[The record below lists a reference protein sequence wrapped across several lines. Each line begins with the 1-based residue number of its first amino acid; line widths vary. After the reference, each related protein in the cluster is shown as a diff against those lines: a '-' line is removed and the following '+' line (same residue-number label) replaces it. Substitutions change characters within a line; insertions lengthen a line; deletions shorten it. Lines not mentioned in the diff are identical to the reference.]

1 MKKKMNLSTQLKYAN
16 FGIGIALLFVFII
29 FICMFA
35 KDMRE
40 GIMDSELSKLKSIL
54 EIVEVKMNYYK
65 NQAATGAMTV
75 EEAKARA
82 IRAVEDF
89 RYDGGTNYVWL
100 NDYNVRMLVNPT
112 KKVGEDCSNVKDPD
126 GKAFYRELTEEAIK
140 NGSAKMS
147 YKWVKAGESKTKY
160 YGKMS
165 YAVRIDGWNWIAATG
180 VYTDGVDAKI
190 NKILMSII
198 ILVVISQVIF
208 QGVLFAL
215 FSYIIKTLNSSVDD
229 IIESERGVT
238 GVMNKLEDAS
248 HALSASTEEQAAT
261 VESIVSTV
269 NETAS
274 MITKTDENTKY
285 VAALS
290 KDTKKSTEHSYEE
303 MKSLINAMDNINNSN
318 AEISKIIKVID
329 EIAFQ
334 TNILSL
340 NAAVEAAR
348 AGEAGKGFA
357 VVAEEVR
364 NLAQRSAEAAKDTA
378 QLIRSNEA
386 LYSDCNKIVDQVNNS
401 ISQISVDMGKVDSLI
416 QEVAAATHEQEIGM
430 HQLNNAVEQINA
442 AMHENAKIATQTS
455 TLSEE
460 LKVQTNRINNQLSS
474 LHY

>member
-1 MKKKMNLSTQLKYAN
+1 ML
-16 FGIGIALLFVFII
+16 I
-29 FICMFA
+29 
-35 KDMRE
+35 D
-40 GIMDSELSKLKSIL
+40 
-54 EIVEVKMNYYK
+54 YK
-65 NQAATGAMTV
+65 N
-75 EEAKARA
+75 
-82 IRAVEDF
+82 
-89 RYDGGTNYVWL
+89 
-100 NDYNVRMLVNPT
+100 
-112 KKVGEDCSNVKDPD
+112 
-126 GKAFYRELTEEAIK
+126 
-140 NGSAKMS
+140 
-147 YKWVKAGESKTKY
+147 
-160 YGKMS
+160 
-165 YAVRIDGWNWIAATG
+165 
-180 VYTDGVDAKI
+180 
-190 NKILMSII
+190 
-198 ILVVISQVIF
+198 IS
-208 QGVLFAL
+208 
-215 FSYIIKTLNSSVDD
+215 D
-229 IIESERGVT
+229 
-238 GVMNKLEDAS
+238 
-248 HALSASTEEQAAT
+248 
-261 VESIVSTV
+261 
-269 NETAS
+269 
-274 MITKTDENTKY
+274 
-285 VAALS
+285 
-290 KDTKKSTEHSYEE
+290 EE

-378 QLIRSNEA
+378 QLIRSNET

-460 LKVQTNRINNQLSS
+460 LKAQTNRINNQLSS